1 MKRVMLSLV
10 LGLLG
15 VGLLL
20 TSVALAAPNKP
31 LTLRAEPSYL
41 FQDPISDTD
50 TITDTD
56 TLSDTDS
63 ISPTTT
69 MTHPV
74 ASKMAEYFEVDY
86 SEIEGLHQDGFGFGV
101 IARAYFVGEMLGIT
115 PTTLLDEFTSGT
127 GWGVIMKEYE
137 LHPGLGHDKNLG
149 YIMSG
154 RWRNDQDSSSLSTGT
169 ADHMPPGQLKKSD
182 EDDGND
188 HGHGPATTPPGHDN
202 GKGKGNKDNKGKK
215 K

>member
-56 TLSDTDS
+56 TLTDTES

-86 SEIEGLHQDGFGFGV
+86 SEIEGLHEDGFGFGV
-101 IARAYFVGEMLGIT
+101 IARAYFVGKMRGIT
-115 PTTLLDEFTSGT
+115 PTVLLDEFASGT

-154 RWRNDQDSSSLSTGT
+154 RWRNDQDGGSLSTSSAG
-169 ADHMPPGQLKKSD
+169 HMPPGQLKKSD
-182 EDDGND
+182 KGND
-188 HGHGPATTPPGHDN
+188 DDRGHGPPGTPPGQNKD
-202 GKGKGNKDNKGKK
+202 KGNNGNKGKNK
-215 K
+215 

>member
-56 TLSDTDS
+56 TLTDTES

-86 SEIEGLHQDGFGFGV
+86 SEIEGLHEDGFGFGV

-115 PTTLLDEFTSGT
+115 PTALLDEFASGT
-127 GWGVIMKEYE
+127 GWGVIMKEHE
-137 LHPGLGHDKNLG
+137 LHPGLGHGKNLG

-154 RWRNDQDSSSLSTGT
+154 RWRNDQDGGSPGATSAG
-169 ADHMPPGQLKKSD
+169 HMPPGQLKKSD
-182 EDDGND
+182 KGND
-188 HGHGPATTPPGHDN
+188 DDRGQGPPSTPPGQNKNKD
-202 GKGKGNKDNKGKK
+202 KGNNGNRGKNK
-215 K
+215 

>member
-31 LTLRAEPSYL
+31 PTLRAEPSYL
-41 FQDPISDTD
+41 FHDPISDTD
-50 TITDTD
+50 TIT
-56 TLSDTDS
+56 DTDS

-86 SEIEGLHQDGFGFGV
+86 SEIEGLHEDGFGFGV

-115 PTTLLDEFTSGT
+115 PTVLLDEFASGT

-137 LHPGLGHDKNLG
+137 LGHGKNLG

-154 RWRNDQDSSSLSTGT
+154 RWRNDQDGGYLSTSSAG
-169 ADHMPPGQLKKSD
+169 HMPPGQLKKSD
-182 EDDGND
+182 KGND
-188 HGHGPATTPPGHDN
+188 DDRGQGPPSTPPGHDKN
-202 GKGKGNKDNKGKK
+202 KDKGNNGNNGNKGKNN
-215 K
+215 